1 MRMATVPEQ
10 QGTVELS
17 PRTRSEISREKMWR
31 WKLMGCAL
39 FPTALTT
46 LPCHMDALPS
56 YEFVL
61 PLATRLAGY
70 QHGLRVIHIG

>member
-1 MRMATVPEQ
+1 
-10 QGTVELS
+10 
-17 PRTRSEISREKMWR
+17 
-31 WKLMGCAL
+31 MGCAL